1 MNVFATVG
9 FLHLAGVPVEVGVRP
24 AHELGALGLA
34 VLVAVPGIGRLDLL
48 AVVRGAMA
56 EQWPSNG
63 WVNK

>member
-48 AVVRGAMA
+48 AVVRGFSAWCNGRAMA
-56 EQWPSNG
+56 G
-63 WVNK
+63 